1 MYVLCCFLLCNSVL
15 ADFEAIAD
23 GNGVDSGNDYGIS
36 DVPDTSVPDV
46 EPEPSA
52 PVEPDVSEEGLDDD
66 FTLGEKVDEILDQLP
81 ALGEPS
87 ISEDSPGEFPPE
99 VSPGGNTIYMV
110 GDVMN
115 DDGAS
120 SANPVLTNSVVAT
133 GLAPVTPSDTTGV
146 KAVLLSFIGNYDP
159 PITQY
164 EYTTNNGYKQYVN
177 EIQPDYVWICS
188 FALIAL
194 FIEQAKNV
202 KVDFGRFS
210 GWTLG
215 EIAVKNPGDLAW
227 YVKNYSGHNLA
238 LKAGA
243 TKLMEAVGQL
253 AG

>member
-1 MYVLCCFLLCNSVL
+1 MKWKSFAVYVLCCFLLCNSVL

-23 GNGVDSGNDYGIS
+23 GSGVDSGGDSGICDVS
-36 DVPDTSVPDV
+36 DSAVPDV

-52 PVEPDVSEEGLDDD
+52 PVEIDATEGGFDED
-66 FTLGEKVDEILDQLP
+66 FSLGEKVDTVVDSIPPLVD
-81 ALGEPS
+81 PS
-87 ISEDSPGEFPPE
+87 TSEDSPGEFPSE

-110 GDVMN
+110 GGL
-115 DDGAS
+115 DDGTS
-120 SANPVLTNSVVAT
+120 SANPVLTDVVTTT

-194 FIEQAKNV
+194 FIYCLFK
-202 KVDFGRFS
+202 
-210 GWTLG
+210 LG
-215 EIAVKNPGDLAW
+215 GGLLR
-227 YVKNYSGHNLA
+227 G
-238 LKAGA
+238 
-243 TKLMEAVGQL
+243 
-253 AG
+253 